1 MSTLSIHVT
10 TPFAGVPDARGDKR
24 IYAAGWV
31 GETDE
36 ETAGFAVA
44 MGFAAPVGDWPE
56 AAVAGVATLA
66 RIVAEFRAF
75 GIEPTQRDVYR
86 AVEVMAREA
95 RRAAEAGHDTPVA
108 SDPAA
113 AATSAAAAAAGAPRA
128 PRRRR

>member
-1 MSTLSIHVT
+1 MSTLSIHVA
-10 TPFAGVPDARGDKR
+10 TPFEGVPDARGDKR

-44 MGFAAPVGDWPE
+44 MGFAAPVGDWPQ
-56 AAVAGVATLA
+56 AALAGVATLA
-66 RIVAEFRAF
+66 HLIAEFRAR

-86 AVEVMAREA
+86 AVDVMAREA
-95 RRAAEAGHDTPVA
+95 ARDARSAA
-108 SDPAA
+108 SDSAAAAPAA
-113 AATSAAAAAAGAPRA
+113 AATSAAAAAGAARA

>member
-86 AVEVMAREA
+86 AVEFLAREA
-95 RRAAEAGHDTPVA
+95 RRAADGAGEPVPA
-108 SDPAA
+108 ATAAA
-113 AATSAAAAAAGAPRA
+113 AATSAAAAAGAARA